1 MDIKKLKTYLIDVK
15 GYSLDDLNDMTVKD
29 LLQLIDDKKE
39 YKNFNK

>member
-1 MDIKKLKTYLIDVK
+1 MDIEKLKTYLIDVK